1 MGAGNTHGVMKVSGR
16 NQFAIRAVVGGVV
29 LVAVAA
35 LLLQPQAQP
44 LEQRVT
50 AFWDARIQ
58 DDDLAAYAYEA
69 YAHTGTLTPTQYVRR
84 RSPLM
89 KYTEYAIA
97 DIQEQE
103 NEARVR
109 VVIKYQLTVPAMT
122 ELSLDSVVQDRWV
135 RLDNGQWY
143 RNNEKNRQ
151 VSPSQTA
158 AKQG

>member
-1 MGAGNTHGVMKVSGR
+1 MVMKGLGR
-16 NQFAIRAVVGGVV
+16 YQFAIRGAVGGVV
-29 LVAVAA
+29 LVALAA
-35 LLLQPQAQP
+35 FLFRPPAQP

-50 AFWDARIQ
+50 AFWDARLQ
-58 DDDLAAYAYEA
+58 DNDLAAYEYEA
-69 YAHTGTLTPTQYVRR
+69 YAHTGTMTPTQYVRR

-103 NEARVR
+103 NEAQVK
-109 VVIKYQLTVPAMT
+109 VSIKYQLTVPAMT
-122 ELSLDSVVQDRWV
+122 TLSLDSVVQERWV

-151 VSPSQTA
+151 SPSSQTA
-158 AKQG
+158 AEQG